1 MKYSDLFG
9 IVKQDDENIFCTA
22 KQWRYGNVTVVT
34 IDRYDQR
41 ECNSL
46 DLVTVSITFRDSC

>member
-1 MKYSDLFG
+1 MKYSDLFV

>member
-1 MKYSDLFG
+1 MKYSDLFV

-34 IDRYDQR
+34 IDGYDQR